1 MGIFM
6 ELAWRNMWR
15 NTRRTVIALVAMVLG
30 LILLVFMDGL
40 LWGVDQAI
48 FGNAV
53 RFYGG
58 NIQIHS
64 PGYREKSSR
73 FPLFPLADVEVV
85 LKAAR
90 SQPQVV
96 AATLRI
102 NTVGIVSSHGGSYP
116 VVITAIEPSVEAPLS
131 IQSENIRA
139 GRYLVDEDAD
149 AILIGKGLADLLEM
163 NVGDRLMLVGRRL
176 QGEMRQRSMTIV
188 GVYDLGM
195 PEAEKG
201 MVFIPLTEAQTLYN
215 LRNQVTEVSV
225 SLHNVGQ
232 ESAAMK
238 ALQAAMPTYEV
249 DSWQTLKP
257 EIRQT
262 LDTKMVFSAIFG
274 IVVVLIAS
282 IGILNLLLMAVF
294 ERTRE
299 MGVLAAL
306 GLKGWQIMGLF
317 LLEGTLIGLVGAVF
331 GCILGGI
338 LTWLV
343 GQVGIDL
350 SYSSS
355 GMGEFT
361 ALMGDRL
368 YPSVSVT
375 GIISRGIIVAVI
387 AVVASIYPA
396 WQAAGKEPADVL
408 HHL

>member
-1 MGIFM
+1 MVIFI

-15 NTRRTVIALVAMVLG
+15 NTRRTTIALVAMVLG

-40 LWGVDQAI
+40 LRGADQAI

-73 FPLFPLADVEVV
+73 LPLLPLADSEVV
-85 LKAAR
+85 LKTVR

-96 AATLRI
+96 AATRRI

-116 VVITAIEPSVEAPLS
+116 VVITAVEPSVEAPLS
-131 IQSENIRA
+131 IQAENIRA

-149 AILIGKGLADLLEM
+149 AVLIGKGLADLLDLTA
-163 NVGDRLMLVGRRL
+163 GDRLMLVGRRL

-195 PEAEKG
+195 PEAERG
-201 MVFIPLTEAQTLYN
+201 MVFISLPEAQTLYN
-215 LRNQVTEVSV
+215 LRNQVTEISI
-225 SLHNVGQ
+225 SLRSVGQ
-232 ESAAMK
+232 ETDVMRVLQT
-238 ALQAAMPTYEV
+238 ALPTYEV

-257 EIRQT
+257 EIRET
-262 LDTKMVFSAIFG
+262 LDTKMVFTAIFG

-299 MGVLAAL
+299 MGVLAAM
-306 GLKGWQIMGLF
+306 GLKGWQIMSLF
-317 LLEGTLIGLVGAVF
+317 LLEGTLIGVVGAVV
-331 GCILGGI
+331 GCILGII

-343 GQVGIDL
+343 GQVGIGL
-350 SYSSS
+350 SYAS
-355 GMGEFT
+355 GMGDFT

-375 GIISRGIIVAVI
+375 GVISRGIIVAII
-387 AVVASIYPA
+387 AAMASIYPA